1 MNEKERDELMAFLR
15 EAMAVREPCDRAAQR
30 LIDQSLSQNPLA
42 VYWLVQQVMGL
53 RLALKAQQARL
64 QSAQTDSSS
73 PPPARSWGSGVL
85 KTALAAG
92 LGAAAGSVLADQAAD
107 WIDSAAGDLGLGE

>member
-30 LIDQSLSQNPLA
+30 LIDQTVAQNPLI

-53 RLALKAQQARL
+53 RLALQAQQARP
-64 QSAQTDSSS
+64 QDAPGDSV
-73 PPPARSWGSGVL
+73 PPAARSWGSGVL

-92 LGAAAGSVLADQAAD
+92 LGAAAGTVLAHEAAD
-107 WIDSAAGDLGLGE
+107 WLDQAGSDLDL